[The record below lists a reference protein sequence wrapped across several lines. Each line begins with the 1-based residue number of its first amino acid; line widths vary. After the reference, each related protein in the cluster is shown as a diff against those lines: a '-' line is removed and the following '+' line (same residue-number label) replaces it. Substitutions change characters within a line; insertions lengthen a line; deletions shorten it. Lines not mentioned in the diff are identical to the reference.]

1 MDTADHQQPVRR
13 VPWIGGWGFFG
24 ISWFALLA
32 LLFPAFVGGMQF
44 AERHTIDHAG
54 TTTSAHRTAFV
65 AIGVIFI
72 TMASALTALIAGFL
86 TYVVTVRRWYTPPT
100 TVFALAAMGM
110 AVFWWLGFKVSN
122 DKLAASNE
130 ARANLERMNSEHK
143 EVARRQLETDGYL
156 SPSTEESD
164 RLIQGLRDVAETSE
178 DPNKR
183 AVYRIN
189 AEIGERINELVLA
202 YNTTIE
208 PFVTTGVAEIAN
220 DATEE
225 DLLGMIDIL
234 EQSMDAN
241 GKVIAYFNRI
251 PAILKIEFANRTKL
265 NAATRAAQANSI
277 LKEMNHANILDI
289 RNAEQRYLEASR
301 EQAMVLLDT
310 HGLWENTPDGFLF
323 FEGVNDRYIERFNAA
338 FQTIQEA
345 IADQTSAQGRIYNTT
360 PAAAPADEASEPAQ
374 P

>member
-110 AVFWWLGFKVSN
+110 AAFWWLGFKVSN

-323 FEGVNDRYIERFNAA
+323 FEGVNDRYTERFNAA